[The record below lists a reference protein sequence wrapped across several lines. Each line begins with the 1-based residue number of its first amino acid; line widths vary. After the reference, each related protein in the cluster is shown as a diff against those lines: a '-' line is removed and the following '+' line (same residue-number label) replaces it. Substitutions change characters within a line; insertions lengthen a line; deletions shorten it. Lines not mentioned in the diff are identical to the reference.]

1 MAEERSF
8 KRTPGKFKTFFKK
21 KTCRF
26 CEDKKVVIDYKRPEI
41 LRSFITERGKIL
53 PRRMTG
59 VCSHHQHELSL
70 AIKRARMMA
79 LLPFAVHE

>member
-1 MAEERSF
+1 MAEERNTR
-8 KRTPGKFKTFFKK
+8 RTPGKFKTFFKK

-26 CEDKKVVIDYKRPEI
+26 CEDKNAVIDYKKPEI
-41 LRSFITERGKIL
+41 LRRFITERGKIL

-59 VCSHHQHELSL
+59 VCSMHQHELAL

-79 LLPFAVHE
+79 FLPFSVHE